1 MDILYLNCIGILEK
15 NKLIDINS
23 LTSNFYGNSE
33 MISYHQSGQIVRYL
47 LENYSLE
54 QFEELW
60 KTGLD
65 NFQIIYGKKFLSI
78 IDEMENELQNNF
90 PNVIDLD
97 FDLFMEGCT

>member
-1 MDILYLNCIGILEK
+1 
-15 NKLIDINS
+15 
-23 LTSNFYGNSE
+23 
-33 MISYHQSGQIVRYL
+33 MISYHQSGQIVKYL
-47 LENYSLE
+47 LENYNLE

-90 PNVIDLD
+90 PNIIDLD
-97 FDLFMEGCT
+97 FDLFMDGCT